1 MREIER
7 KFLPNPVQK
16 GFIES
21 RAEADLFSSRWGEG
35 KSAGLCWKCYYHTM
49 HNPGADWILVRN
61 TWENM
66 RGTTL
71 KEFFKWFPPGIAGTW
86 SETKKTWTWAEG
98 MAKGSVEFLGLD
110 DPEDLGKLQSKAI
123 AGFGIDEASP
133 AAGETGGVPENV
145 FDVAMGRLRQMHE
158 DGREFKWYAA
168 AVVENNPDE
177 SHWTYRRF
185 VYPGT
190 PSGPED
196 EMLELQAPGFAV
208 WHPMGPENVQNLP
221 TGYYERLRRT
231 LSHREDLV
239 NRFVDGRYGFQQI
252 GRAVTPQWRDEIHLA
267 TGLVAVR
274 RNPLILLWDFG
285 LNPTCLVTQVTPLG
299 HWLFLDGMVGDG
311 IGVEEL
317 IDGWVKPLLIERYPA
332 ASWKHI
338 GDPAGK
344 EREQTNSQR
353 SAVGAIRKLL
363 GGSWRDGPV
372 KLGNRVEPLRAVL
385 RKTVTGGRGV
395 IQVDRERCGPV
406 WHALRGGWHHHVGRT
421 GVVSPEPV
429 KNMHSHPG
437 DAASYGAG
445 VLFPLTKLDGRGKIG
460 DGDEPLGPPSARFF
474 GQGPKASG
482 GGLLG
487 FEKPHAAIPRE
498 GRKIMKGW

>member
-1 MREIER
+1 MHEIKR
-7 KFLPNPVQK
+7 TFIPNPVQK

-35 KSAGLCWKCYYHTM
+35 KSAGLCWKCFYHTC

-71 KEFFKWFPPGIAGTW
+71 KEFFKWFPPGVAGSW
-86 SETKKTWTWAEG
+86 SETKKLFKWAEG

-145 FDVAMGRLRQMHE
+145 FDVAMGRLRQMKE
-158 DGREFKWYAA
+158 DGGPFRWYAA
-168 AVVENNPDE
+168 GVVENNPDE

-185 VYPGT
+185 VHPGT
-190 PSGPED
+190 VAAEAG
-196 EMLELQAPGFAV
+196 EMLEWQTGGFAV
-208 WHPMGPENVQNLP
+208 WHPLTPENVNNLP

-239 NRFVDGRYGFQQI
+239 NRFVEGRYGFQQI
-252 GRAVTPQWRDEIHLA
+252 GRPVTPQWRDEMHLA
-267 TGLVAVR
+267 TGLVPVR
-274 RNPLILLWDFG
+274 RAPLMLLWDFG
-285 LNPTCLVTQVTPLG
+285 LNPTCVVTQVTPMG
-299 HWLFLDGMVGDG
+299 YWLVLEALVGDG
-311 IGVEEL
+311 MGVEEL
-317 IDGWVKPLLIERYPA
+317 IEGAVKPLLVERYPRCA
-332 ASWKHI
+332 WKHL

-344 EREQTNSQR
+344 EREQTSSR
-353 SAVGAIRKLL
+353 RTAVQAVVKML

-372 KLGNRVEPLRAVL
+372 KWESGVEPLRAVL
-385 RKTVTGGRGV
+385 RRTVTGGRGV
-395 IQVDRERCGPV
+395 VQVDRERAQAV
-406 WHALRGGWHHHVGRT
+406 WYALRGGWHHHVGRT
-421 GVVSPEPV
+421 GLVSPEAV
-429 KNMHSHPG
+429 KNVHSHPG
-437 DAASYGAG
+437 DAMRYGAG
-445 VLFPLTKLDGRGKIG
+445 VLFPLTRIDGRGKMGI
-460 DGDEPLGPPSARFF
+460 EPPRAGGFF
-474 GQGPKASG
+474 GGRKEG

-487 FEKPHAAIPRE
+487 FEKPYAALPPE
-498 GRKIMKGW
+498 GRKIERGRGW